1 MTQESKQNRFS
12 ARDPIIQDAVVV
24 IMAGGAGTRFWPAST
39 LASPKQFLAFFSERS
54 LLQQAYDRVSDW
66 VDPERILVLTSKA
79 HVDLCRQQLPNLA
92 PYQVIGE
99 PERKDTA
106 AAVALAALLA
116 QKRFGDPTMMVLAA
130 DHLMEPA
137 SEVKR
142 TFGAA
147 LEGASQGDAL
157 YTLGIEPLFPST
169 GFGYLQLGEEET
181 QIDGIAI
188 HALHNFVEKPDHEKA
203 KHYLQS
209 GDYLWNSGMFFWRT
223 STILNE
229 FQKNLPEHLEI
240 LSTCIRADKND
251 DFDALLAKDFAALPR
266 VSVDYGI
273 MEKAERVRTAKAS
286 FQWSDVGGFPA
297 LAEHLPHDDKN
308 NAYRGQIFP
317 HEASDNLVF
326 CQDSDETVALIGV
339 KDLIVVRAG
348 KRTLVVPKDRAQEIK
363 ELVGMLPIKLQ

>member
-1 MTQESKQNRFS
+1 MTRQSEQNGIS
-12 ARDPIIQDAVVV
+12 AADRITQDAVVV

-66 VDPERILVLTSKA
+66 VNPERILILTSRA
-79 HVDLCRQQLPNLA
+79 HVNLCRQQLPMLA
-92 PYQVIGE
+92 PHQVIGE

-116 QKRFGDPTMMVLAA
+116 QKRFGNPTMVVLAA

-142 TFGAA
+142 TFEAALQGAA
-147 LEGASQGDAL
+147 RGDAL

-169 GFGYLQLGEEET
+169 GFGYLELGQEEA
-181 QIDGIAI
+181 QIDGIGI
-188 HALHNFVEKPDHEKA
+188 HALHNFVEKPDHDTA
-203 KHYLQS
+203 TQYLQS
-209 GDYLWNSGMFFWRT
+209 GRYLWNSGMFFWRT
-223 STILNE
+223 STIIDE
-229 FQKNLPEHLEI
+229 FKRSLPDHLEI
-240 LSTCIRADKND
+240 LSTCVQSDKEK
-251 DFDALLAKDFAALPR
+251 DFDTLLAKDFSALPR

-273 MEKAERVRTAKAS
+273 MEKARNVRTAKAS
-286 FQWSDVGGFPA
+286 FEWSDVGGFPA
-297 LAEHLPHDDKN
+297 LAEHLPHDESN
-308 NAYRGQIFP
+308 NAHRGQMFS

-326 CQDSDETVALIGV
+326 CQDNDEVVALIGV
-339 KDLIVVRAG
+339 KDLVVVRAG

-363 ELVGMLPIKLQ
+363 TLVGLLPPDLQ